1 MMSNNTIAGPSAT
14 HQNIMKLGSGKDSL
28 ADITAGTT
36 MQSEGHTKHNSANR
50 IGVNSPENDDRIALL
65 NKANNGGRPQSRGMS
80 AHPAPY
86 RGNAAHSN
94 GQAATANFFYGNTN
108 ATQ

>member
-1 MMSNNTIAGPSAT
+1 
-14 HQNIMKLGSGKDSL
+14 MKLGSGKDSL

-36 MQSEGHTKHNSANR
+36 MQSEGHTKHSSAHR
-50 IGVNSPENDDRIALL
+50 IGVSSPEGEDRIALL

-86 RGNAAHSN
+86 NRNGGHSN
-94 GQAATANFFYGNTN
+94 GQAAT
-108 ATQ
+108 